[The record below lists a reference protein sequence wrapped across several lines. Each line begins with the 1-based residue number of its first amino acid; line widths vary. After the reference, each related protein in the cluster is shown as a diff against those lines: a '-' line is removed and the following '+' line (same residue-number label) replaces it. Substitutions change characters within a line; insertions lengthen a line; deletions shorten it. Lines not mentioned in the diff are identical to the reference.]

1 MILVLYPSPCLS
13 AFAPHVSVA
22 PLCVCA
28 SDALTCVSARA
39 LPSSPPPLPPSSI
52 PPAALPL
59 PCCRQPRGR
68 ENTAG
73 AADVAEVEVVVGT
86 GTDVAAAMNAAAGAG
101 EVEVELVMLSNEV
114 SAAGETRV
122 VSRTETHGVKG
133 GWMKAGLLGGAGALV
148 PFLALSCAGCSCF
161 CSFFLSQDS
170 QEICHTSKGL
180 LRIGDR
186 VLPMPDATA
195 ATSGSQN
202 RTASTRPSPPRT
214 PRRLAP
220 AERQESK
227 T

>member
-1 MILVLYPSPCLS
+1 MRVCARPPFFPSPSAPFIYPSCCTPT
-13 AFAPHVSVA
+13 
-22 PLCVCA
+22 
-28 SDALTCVSARA
+28 ALGS
-39 LPSSPPPLPPSSI
+39 
-52 PPAALPL
+52 
-59 PCCRQPRGR
+59 RQPRGR

-73 AADVAEVEVVVGT
+73 AAAAADVAEVEVVVGA

-114 SAAGETRV
+114 NAAGETRV

-161 CSFFLSQDS
+161 GSFFLSQDS

-214 PRRLAP
+214 PRRLPP